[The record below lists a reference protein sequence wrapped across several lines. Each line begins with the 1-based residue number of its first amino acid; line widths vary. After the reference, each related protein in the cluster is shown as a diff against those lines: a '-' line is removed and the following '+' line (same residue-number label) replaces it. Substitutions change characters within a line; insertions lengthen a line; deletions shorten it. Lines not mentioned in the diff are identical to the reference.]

1 VWGPRPGHFTGVLT
15 VVMKLLNL
23 VRPHRAYFGEK
34 DYQQYQL
41 IRGMAEA
48 FFLDAE
54 IVPCDTVREADGLA
68 LSSRN
73 ALLDPAGRRLAPRF
87 AEAAACAASRT
98 PRCGAGS
105 SSAGFVVDYVE
116 TRDGR
121 RFGAVVVRCGDSGRC
136 GSSTTSPWRSRSRR
150 RRTAEGGAMIL
161 CLDVGNSQLYC
172 GVYDGDQLVG
182 QFRRTSSARA
192 SSDELGVFLLAALR
206 ENGIDPKKIDPHRAE
221 LRGAGHAVLLRSC
234 CQKYF
239 RLDPMT
245 LRPGVK
251 TGLKIRYKDPKEV
264 GADRIADA
272 MGALKLY
279 PGRNLIVVDF
289 GTATTLTAI
298 TKDGEFLGGNIL
310 PGVRLA
316 LEALVEKTAKLP
328 SVEIVSPAT
337 PSAAAPWRASRTA
350 CTGAMSAW

>member
-1 VWGPRPGHFTGVLT
+1 
-15 VVMKLLNL
+15 
-23 VRPHRAYFGEK
+23 
-34 DYQQYQL
+34 
-41 IRGMAEA
+41 
-48 FFLDAE
+48 
-54 IVPCDTVREADGLA
+54 
-68 LSSRN
+68 
-73 ALLDPAGRRLAPRF
+73 
-87 AEAAACAASRT
+87 
-98 PRCGAGS
+98 
-105 SSAGFVVDYVE
+105 
-116 TRDGR
+116 
-121 RFGAVVVRCGDSGRC
+121 
-136 GSSTTSPWRSRSRR
+136 
-150 RRTAEGGAMIL
+150 MIL

-172 GVYDGDQLVG
+172 GVYDGDQLVC

-206 ENGIDPKKIDPHRAE
+206 ENGIDPKLVTSIALSSVVPDM
-221 LRGAGHAVLLRSC
+221 LYSLRSC

-239 RLDPMT
+239 REDPMI
-245 LRPGVK
+245 LRPGAK

-272 MGALKLY
+272 MGAVKLY

-328 SVEIVSPAT
+328 SVEIVPAENAIGRST
-337 PSAAAPWRASRTA
+337 VESIQNGLYWSNVGMVKELVGRMTAEAFPDEAPLVIGTGGFSHLFDQEGLFDAVVPDLILVGLREALRLNAS
-350 CTGAMSAW
+350 